1 MFNHLKNLPEELY
14 GASKLETPWQGV
26 LYGPISDSKYETYLS
41 PPLSL
46 EELEAYQKYL
56 REWYLYTKDELPE
69 PFKKLLLE
77 FSNGAI
83 LFNDIIIPGHK
94 RKYQGMTLDE
104 KDLQPTGIEEI
115 TSLSWMPDKFFVI
128 GKSVQRDTIYLLTNK
143 ESVMEIK
150 DKNVSYY
157 HNKMD
162 IIVEYEDIYSWL
174 EKVILGHSYL
184 GGSLNNGLSITTAKA
199 QKEAVRVDWNEPLA
213 LEELQ
218 RFESIHD
225 MELPTEYRDFLLE
238 HNGGEIDSPAGP
250 TVAMLSL
257 DKHDNAELYVEKV
270 ADNVLQVAVESD
282 GEPVFLNC
290 STGEVFQN
298 REFETSYDSW
308 DKWLEY
314 EAEII
319 E

>member
-1 MFNHLKNLPEELY
+1 MFSHQKKILEELY
-14 GASKLETPWQGV
+14 RGSKLETPWHGV
-26 LYGPISDSKYETYLS
+26 LYGQISDLEYETYLS
-41 PPLSL
+41 PPLSM
-46 EELEAYQKYL
+46 EELIAYQKYL

-94 RKYQGMTLDE
+94 RKYKGMTLEE
-104 KDLQPTGIEEI
+104 KELQPAGIEEI
-115 TSLSWMPDKFFVI
+115 TSLSWMPNNFFVI
-128 GKSVQRDTIYLLTNK
+128 GKSVKRDTLYLLNNK
-143 ESVMEIK
+143 ESVIEIK
-150 DKNVSYY
+150 DKNVSYH

-162 IIVEYEDIYSWL
+162 VVGEYDNIYSWL
-174 EKVILGHSYL
+174 EKIILAHSYS
-184 GGSLNNGLSITTAKA
+184 GCSLNKGLSTTTLNSRKGTLRA
-199 QKEAVRVDWNEPLA
+199 EWNEPLA
-213 LEELQ
+213 LEEIQ
-218 RFESIHD
+218 RFENAYGV
-225 MELPTEYRDFLLE
+225 ELPTEYREFLLE

-257 DKHDNAELYVEKV
+257 DRPDNAELYVEKV
-270 ADNVLQVAVESD
+270 EDNVLQVALESD

-290 STGEVFQN
+290 ITGEVFQN
-298 REFETSYDSW
+298 QEFETSFSSW